1 MRIPTLLFALA
12 FAFASPAMAQAPK
25 PVDPA
30 TLAQAKIFLEKS
42 GSAALGQQM
51 ASAILNAQKAAL
63 EQANPGKVAEINEML
78 GLMQAEFMKQLP
90 PMMDAIAGVYAQ
102 HFTAEEMGQ
111 ISAFYDS
118 PVGRKM
124 VKEMPVILSETM
136 TVARTFGQKIAL
148 EVISKLQPEFEK
160 RKLKLSPSKT

>member
-30 TLAQAKIFLEKS
+30 ALAQAKVFLEKS
-42 GSAALGQQM
+42 GSAALGQHM
-51 ASAILNAQKAAL
+51 ASAIMNAQKAAL
-63 EQANPGKVAEINEML
+63 EQANPGRTAEINEVV
-78 GLMQAEFMKQLP
+78 GIMQTEFTKQLP
-90 PMMDAIAGVYAQ
+90 PMIDAIAGVYAQ
-102 HFTAEEMGQ
+102 HFTTEELTQ

-124 VKEMPVILSETM
+124 VKEMPVILSESM
-136 TVARTFGQKIAL
+136 AVAQTFGQKIAI
-148 EVISKLQPEFEK
+148 EVINKLQPEFEK
-160 RKLKLSPSKT
+160 RKLKTSPSKT